1 VLIIGLVMN
10 KTVTMGISGVE
21 TILFL
26 LTIAL
31 TAFSFIGQ
39 KTSPVQGIL
48 HLALFAVFSVLLF
61 SS

>member
-1 VLIIGLVMN
+1 MN
-10 KTVTMGISGVE
+10 KTVTMGISGFE

-26 LTIAL
+26 LTVAL

-39 KTSPVQGIL
+39 RTSPIQGVL

-61 SS
+61 SA